1 MTRDSLPDAHR
12 PELRGTNDRTS
23 GASRPRRWTGPL
35 DPSPSGLVG
44 DSMTQFS
51 TFLRSIGLTGQ
62 FLLLAAILFTG
73 LAVLTG
79 KLQNQVIAGR
89 MVEGSLEIEQALAR
103 GVLIAA
109 LGNEAVRGPLSA
121 ETQRRVQEAVTGQ
134 IDPAYIDR
142 VKLWDLHG
150 ALVYNSRG
158 AVEHEGPPE
167 PAVLRAL
174 HGETVIVEADGST
187 PENLWDGALG
197 TVVYEVY
204 IPLVNRDGQVIAVG
218 EIYCSVEL
226 LLARISRML
235 EDTDAI
241 RLGSLVLGIV
251 GLAVL
256 VAFAQRRIT
265 AQEAALGESL
275 RKADA
280 LALANQRLFQESEE
294 LRRQAG
300 QISEAVL
307 NRIGSD
313 LHDGP
318 IQLLS
323 IAALYRSQLAHAE
336 ADSPIAAKA
345 SDLLDQAIAELRVI
359 STGLVLPTLEGLDV
373 GQTVRRA
380 VENFRTEFDSEVRVD
395 IGPIRAFPDD
405 EMRTAIYRV
414 VCEALHNAQA
424 HAGGQGLA
432 VTAEE
437 GNGILRIAVSD
448 RGPGLGGEEA
458 AEGDHV
464 ALGLAGMRNRARSIG
479 ADLRL
484 TSRPGRG
491 TEVALL
497 IDLDQLENNPR
508 PDAGEGPADRMHSP
522 AASCSDA
529 LQALR
534 GKG

>member
-1 MTRDSLPDAHR
+1 MPDAYLVENSMTRLS
-12 PELRGTNDRTS
+12 S
-23 GASRPRRWTGPL
+23 
-35 DPSPSGLVG
+35 
-44 DSMTQFS
+44 
-51 TFLRSIGLTGQ
+51 FLRSIGLTGQ
-62 FLLLAAILFTG
+62 FLLLAAILFSG

-79 KLQNQVIAGR
+79 KLQNQIIAGR

-109 LGNEAVRGPLSA
+109 LGNEPVRGALPT
-121 ETQRRVQEAVTGQ
+121 ETMRRVHEAVTGQ
-134 IDPAYIDR
+134 IDPNYIDR

-158 AVEHEGPPE
+158 AVQHNGPPE

-174 HGETVIVEADGST
+174 HGETVIVEADGTT

-241 RLGSLVLGIV
+241 RLGSLILGII

-256 VAFAQRRIT
+256 VAYAQRRIT
-265 AQEAALGESL
+265 AQETALAESL

-280 LALANQRLFQESEE
+280 LALANQRLFQESED
-294 LRRQAG
+294 LRRRAG

-323 IAALYRSQLAHAE
+323 IAALYRSQLAHSE
-336 ADSPIAAKA
+336 ADSAIAAKA

-359 STGLVLPTLEGLDV
+359 STGLVLPALEGLDV
-373 GQTVRRA
+373 AQTVRRA
-380 VENFRTEFDSEVRVD
+380 VENFRTEFDSDVRVD
-395 IGPIRAFPDD
+395 IGPIRARPDD

-414 VCEALHNAQA
+414 VCEALHNAQS
-424 HAGGQGLA
+424 HAAGQGLS

-437 GNGILRIAVSD
+437 GNGILRIAVAD
-448 RGPGLGGEEA
+448 KGPGLRGEEA
-458 AEGDHV
+458 AESDHV

-479 ADLRL
+479 ADLHL

-497 IDLDQLENNPR
+497 IDLDQLEEGPT
-508 PDAGEGPADRMHSP
+508 PDATGPATDRAQ
-522 AASCSDA
+522 AAA
-529 LQALR
+529 LPDGGALSSLR